1 VFKNLIGGF
10 MENIDIDFGQT
21 VSSGAVSMLV
31 AGAIL
36 VLSVLIVAIIITA
49 KRWKGRVIPLL
60 LGLLSYVIFGF
71 MFSQMFMSIIRLIPS
86 VDMSFTYNSSSYI
99 VVYNIVF
106 AVGLAI
112 ARWFTVKLMADKYN
126 RAGDVIL
133 AGTGIALGDAVMMYG
148 LSVLSYYVYAQAI
161 SASGLQKVV
170 EDMLSSGLSAE
181 EVMTEYTANM
191 AQLFNAPEPLWF
203 IMGLATVLDIVLN
216 IILCI
221 VVYGSVKKQINY
233 MLPYYAI
240 IIQFVSNI
248 LFQVYNAYSLANI
261 IILFTIKLVVVI
273 GTILYTKQ
281 FIMKEI
287 KYSDD

>member
-1 VFKNLIGGF
+1 

-49 KRWKGRVIPLL
+49 KRWKGRAIPLL

-221 VVYGSVKKQINY
+221 VVY
-233 MLPYYAI
+233 L
-240 IIQFVSNI
+240 
-248 LFQVYNAYSLANI
+248 SLI
-261 IILFTIKLVVVI
+261 HI
-273 GTILYTKQ
+273 
-281 FIMKEI
+281 
-287 KYSDD
+287 

>member
-1 VFKNLIGGF
+1 

-49 KRWKGRVIPLL
+49 KRWKGRAIPLL

-106 AVGLAI
+106 VVGLAI

-233 MLPYYAI
+233 ILPYYSI

-248 LFQVYNAYSLANI
+248 LFQVYNPYSLANI

>member
-1 VFKNLIGGF
+1 
-10 MENIDIDFGQT
+10 MENIDFSQT
-21 VSSGAVSMLV
+21 VSQGTVSMMM
-31 AGAIL
+31 AGVIL
-36 VLSVLIVAIIITA
+36 VLSVLIVLIIITA
-49 KRWKGRVIPLL
+49 KRWKGRVIPML
-60 LGLLSYVIFGF
+60 LGLLAYVVFGF

-133 AGTGIALGDAVMMYG
+133 AGTGIALGDTVMMYG

-248 LFQVYNAYSLANI
+248 LFQVYNAYSLSNI

-273 GTILYTKQ
+273 GIILYTKQ

>member
-1 VFKNLIGGF
+1 

-49 KRWKGRVIPLL
+49 KRWKGRAIPLL

-112 ARWFTVKLMADKYN
+112 ARWFTVKLMTDKYN

-216 IILCI
+216 IISCI

-248 LFQVYNAYSLANI
+248 LFQVYNPYSLANT

>member
-1 VFKNLIGGF
+1 

-31 AGAIL
+31 VGAIL

-60 LGLLSYVIFGF
+60 LGILSYVIFGF

-133 AGTGIALGDAVMMYG
+133 AGTGIALGDTVMMYG

-221 VVYGSVKKQINY
+221 VAYGSVKKQINY

-240 IIQFVSNI
+240 LIQFVSNI

>member
-1 VFKNLIGGF
+1 

-21 VSSGAVSMLV
+21 VSSGAVSMLI

-36 VLSVLIVAIIITA
+36 VLSVLIIAIIITA
-49 KRWKGRVIPLL
+49 KRWKGRAIPLF
-60 LGLLSYVIFGF
+60 LGILSYVIFGF

-161 SASGLQKVV
+161 SASGLQKVA

-221 VVYGSVKKQINY
+221 VAYGSVKKQINY

-240 IIQFVSNI
+240 LIQFVSNI
-248 LFQVYNAYSLANI
+248 LFQVYNPYSLANI

>member
-1 VFKNLIGGF
+1 
-10 MENIDIDFGQT
+10 
-21 VSSGAVSMLV
+21 
-31 AGAIL
+31 
-36 VLSVLIVAIIITA
+36 
-49 KRWKGRVIPLL
+49 
-60 LGLLSYVIFGF
+60 
-71 MFSQMFMSIIRLIPS
+71 
-86 VDMSFTYNSSSYI
+86 
-99 VVYNIVF
+99 
-106 AVGLAI
+106 
-112 ARWFTVKLMADKYN
+112 
-126 RAGDVIL
+126 
-133 AGTGIALGDAVMMYG
+133 
-148 LSVLSYYVYAQAI
+148 
-161 SASGLQKVV
+161 
-170 EDMLSSGLSAE
+170 
-181 EVMTEYTANM
+181 MTEYTANM

-248 LFQVYNAYSLANI
+248 LFQVYNPYSLANT

>member
-1 VFKNLIGGF
+1 

-31 AGAIL
+31 VGAIL

-60 LGLLSYVIFGF
+60 LGILSYVIFGF

-112 ARWFTVKLMADKYN
+112 ARWFTVKLMVDKYN

-133 AGTGIALGDAVMMYG
+133 AGTGIALGDTVMMYG

-248 LFQVYNAYSLANI
+248 LFQVYNAYSLSNI

>member
-1 VFKNLIGGF
+1 

-60 LGLLSYVIFGF
+60 LGILSYVIFGF

-126 RAGDVIL
+126 RAGDVML
-133 AGTGIALGDAVMMYG
+133 AGTGIALGDTVMMYG

-248 LFQVYNAYSLANI
+248 LFQVYNPYSLANI

>member
-1 VFKNLIGGF
+1 

-86 VDMSFTYNSSSYI
+86 VDMFFTYNSSSYI

-161 SASGLQKVV
+161 SASGLQKVA

-221 VVYGSVKKQINY
+221 VAYGSVKKQINY

-248 LFQVYNAYSLANI
+248 LFQVYNPYSLANI

>member
-1 VFKNLIGGF
+1 

-31 AGAIL
+31 VGAIL

-60 LGLLSYVIFGF
+60 LGILSYVIFGF

-133 AGTGIALGDAVMMYG
+133 AGTGIALGDTVMMYG

-248 LFQVYNAYSLANI
+248 LFQVYNAYSLSNI

-273 GTILYTKQ
+273 GIILYTKQ

>member
-1 VFKNLIGGF
+1 

-49 KRWKGRVIPLL
+49 KRWKGRAIPLL

-203 IMGLATVLDIVLN
+203 IMGLAAVLDIVLN

-248 LFQVYNAYSLANI
+248 LFQVYNPYSLANI

>member
-1 VFKNLIGGF
+1 

-49 KRWKGRVIPLL
+49 KRWKGRAIPLL

-203 IMGLATVLDIVLN
+203 IMGLAAVLDIVLN

-248 LFQVYNAYSLANI
+248 LFQVYNPYSLAN
-261 IILFTIKLVVVI
+261 IKLVVVI

>member
-1 VFKNLIGGF
+1 

-36 VLSVLIVAIIITA
+36 VLSVLIIAIIITA
-49 KRWKGRVIPLL
+49 KRWKGRAIPLF
-60 LGLLSYVIFGF
+60 LGILSYVIFGF

>member
-1 VFKNLIGGF
+1 

-36 VLSVLIVAIIITA
+36 VLSVLIIAIIITA
-49 KRWKGRVIPLL
+49 KRWKGRAIPLF
-60 LGLLSYVIFGF
+60 LGILSYVIFGF

-148 LSVLSYYVYAQAI
+148 LSVLSYYVYAQAV
-161 SASGLQKVV
+161 SASGLHKVV

-221 VVYGSVKKQINY
+221 VAYGSVKKQINY

-240 IIQFVSNI
+240 LIQFVSNI
-248 LFQVYNAYSLANI
+248 LFQVYNPYSLANI

>member
-1 VFKNLIGGF
+1 

-21 VSSGAVSMLV
+21 VSSGAASMLV

-133 AGTGIALGDAVMMYG
+133 AGTGIALGDTVMMYG

-191 AQLFNAPEPLWF
+191 AQLFSAPEPLWF

-221 VVYGSVKKQINY
+221 VAYGSVKKQINY

-240 IIQFVSNI
+240 LIQFVSNI
-248 LFQVYNAYSLANI
+248 LFQVYNPYSLANI

>member
-1 VFKNLIGGF
+1 MRI
-10 MENIDIDFGQT
+10 
-21 VSSGAVSMLV
+21 
-31 AGAIL
+31 
-36 VLSVLIVAIIITA
+36 LIVAIIITA

-60 LGLLSYVIFGF
+60 LGILSYVIFGF

-133 AGTGIALGDAVMMYG
+133 AGTGIALGDTVMMYG

-248 LFQVYNAYSLANI
+248 LFQVYNAYSLSNI

>member
-1 VFKNLIGGF
+1 

-21 VSSGAVSMLV
+21 VSSGAASMLV

-133 AGTGIALGDAVMMYG
+133 AGTGIALGDTVMMYG

-221 VVYGSVKKQINY
+221 VAYGSVKKQINY

-240 IIQFVSNI
+240 LIQFVSNI
-248 LFQVYNAYSLANI
+248 LFQVYNPYSLANI

>member
-1 VFKNLIGGF
+1 

-36 VLSVLIVAIIITA
+36 VLSVLIIAIIITA
-49 KRWKGRVIPLL
+49 KRWKGRAIPLF
-60 LGLLSYVIFGF
+60 LGILSYVIFGF

-221 VVYGSVKKQINY
+221 VAYGSVKKQINY

-240 IIQFVSNI
+240 LIQFVSNI

-261 IILFTIKLVVVI
+261 IILFTINLVVVI

>member
-1 VFKNLIGGF
+1 

-36 VLSVLIVAIIITA
+36 VLSVLIIAIIITA
-49 KRWKGRVIPLL
+49 KRWKGRAIPLF
-60 LGLLSYVIFGF
+60 LGILSYVIFGF

-221 VVYGSVKKQINY
+221 VAYGSVKKQINY

-240 IIQFVSNI
+240 LIQFVSNI

>member
-1 VFKNLIGGF
+1 

-60 LGLLSYVIFGF
+60 LGILSYVIFGF

-126 RAGDVIL
+126 RAGDVML
-133 AGTGIALGDAVMMYG
+133 AGTGIALGDTVMMYG

-248 LFQVYNAYSLANI
+248 LFQVYNPYSLANI

-273 GTILYTKQ
+273 GAILYTKQ

>member
-1 VFKNLIGGF
+1 

-31 AGAIL
+31 AGAIR
-36 VLSVLIVAIIITA
+36 VLSVLIIAIIITA
-49 KRWKGRVIPLL
+49 KRWKGRAIPLF
-60 LGLLSYVIFGF
+60 LGILSYVIFGF

-148 LSVLSYYVYAQAI
+148 LSVLSYYVYAQAV
-161 SASGLQKVV
+161 SASGLHKVV

-221 VVYGSVKKQINY
+221 VAYGSVKKQINY

-240 IIQFVSNI
+240 LIQFVSNI
-248 LFQVYNAYSLANI
+248 LFQVYNPYSLANI

>member
-1 VFKNLIGGF
+1 

-36 VLSVLIVAIIITA
+36 VLSVLIIAIIITA
-49 KRWKGRVIPLL
+49 KRWKGRAIPLF
-60 LGLLSYVIFGF
+60 LGILSYVIFGF

-221 VVYGSVKKQINY
+221 VAYGSVKKQINY

-240 IIQFVSNI
+240 LIQFVSNI

-281 FIMKEI
+281 FIMKES

>member
-1 VFKNLIGGF
+1 

-36 VLSVLIVAIIITA
+36 VLSVLIIAIIITA
-49 KRWKGRVIPLL
+49 KRWKGRAIPLF
-60 LGLLSYVIFGF
+60 LGILSYVIFGF

-112 ARWFTVKLMADKYN
+112 ARWFTIKLMADKYN

-161 SASGLQKVV
+161 SASGLQKVA

-221 VVYGSVKKQINY
+221 VAYGSVKKQINY

-240 IIQFVSNI
+240 LIQFVSNI
-248 LFQVYNAYSLANI
+248 LFQVYNPYSLANI

>member
-1 VFKNLIGGF
+1 

-31 AGAIL
+31 VGAIL

-60 LGLLSYVIFGF
+60 LGILSYVIFGF

-112 ARWFTVKLMADKYN
+112 ARWFTVKLMVDKYN

-133 AGTGIALGDAVMMYG
+133 AGTGIALGDTVMMYG

-248 LFQVYNAYSLANI
+248 LFQVYNAYSLSNI

-287 KYSDD
+287 IYSDD

>member
-1 VFKNLIGGF
+1 

-203 IMGLATVLDIVLN
+203 IMGLAAVLDIVLN

-248 LFQVYNAYSLANI
+248 LFQVYNPYSLANI

>member
-1 VFKNLIGGF
+1 

-49 KRWKGRVIPLL
+49 KRWKGRAIPLL

-148 LSVLSYYVYAQAI
+148 LSALSYYVYAQAI

-203 IMGLATVLDIVLN
+203 IMGLAAVLDIVLN

-248 LFQVYNAYSLANI
+248 LFQVYNPYSLANI

>member
-1 VFKNLIGGF
+1 

>member
-1 VFKNLIGGF
+1 

-49 KRWKGRVIPLL
+49 KRWKGRAIPLL

-106 AVGLAI
+106 VVGLAI

-203 IMGLATVLDIVLN
+203 IMGLAAVLDIVLN

-248 LFQVYNAYSLANI
+248 LFQVYNPYSLANT

>member
-1 VFKNLIGGF
+1 

-31 AGAIL
+31 VGAIL

-60 LGLLSYVIFGF
+60 LGILSYVIFGF

-133 AGTGIALGDAVMMYG
+133 AGTGIALGDTVMMYG

-248 LFQVYNAYSLANI
+248 LFQVYNAYSLYNI

>member
-1 VFKNLIGGF
+1 

-49 KRWKGRVIPLL
+49 KRWKGRAIPLF
-60 LGLLSYVIFGF
+60 LGILSYVIFGF

-161 SASGLQKVV
+161 SASGLQKVA

-221 VVYGSVKKQINY
+221 VAYGSVKKQINY

-240 IIQFVSNI
+240 LIQFVSNI
-248 LFQVYNAYSLANI
+248 LFQVYNPYSLANI

>member
-1 VFKNLIGGF
+1 

-248 LFQVYNAYSLANI
+248 LFQLYNAYSLANI

>member
-1 VFKNLIGGF
+1 

-31 AGAIL
+31 VGAIL

-60 LGLLSYVIFGF
+60 LGILSYVIFGF

-133 AGTGIALGDAVMMYG
+133 AGTGIALGDTVMMYG

-170 EDMLSSGLSAE
+170 VDMLSSGLSAE

-248 LFQVYNAYSLANI
+248 LFQVYNAYSLSNI

>member
-1 VFKNLIGGF
+1 

-36 VLSVLIVAIIITA
+36 VLSVLIIAIIITA
-49 KRWKGRVIPLL
+49 KRWKGRAIPLF
-60 LGLLSYVIFGF
+60 LGILSYVIFGF

-86 VDMSFTYNSSSYI
+86 VVMSFTYNSSSYI

-221 VVYGSVKKQINY
+221 VAYGSVKKQINY

-240 IIQFVSNI
+240 LIQFVSNI

>member
-1 VFKNLIGGF
+1 

-161 SASGLQKVV
+161 SASGLQKVA

-191 AQLFNAPEPLWF
+191 AQLFSAPEPLWF

-221 VVYGSVKKQINY
+221 VAYGSVKKQINY

-248 LFQVYNAYSLANI
+248 LFQVYNPYSLANI

>member
-1 VFKNLIGGF
+1 

-49 KRWKGRVIPLL
+49 KRWKGRAIPLL

-106 AVGLAI
+106 VVGLAI

-203 IMGLATVLDIVLN
+203 IMGLAAVLDIVLN

-248 LFQVYNAYSLANI
+248 LFQVYNPYSLANI